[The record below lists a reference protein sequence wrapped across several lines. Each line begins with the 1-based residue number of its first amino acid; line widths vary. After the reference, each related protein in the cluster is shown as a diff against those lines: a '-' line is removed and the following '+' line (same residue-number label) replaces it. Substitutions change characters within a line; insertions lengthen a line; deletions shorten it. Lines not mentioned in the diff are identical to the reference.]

1 MTKTNSDIIIIFY
14 DFFKK
19 FSSKIKDDGF
29 IDYNKF

>member
-1 MTKTNSDIIIIFY
+1 MTKTILFNSDIII
-14 DFFKK
+14 K